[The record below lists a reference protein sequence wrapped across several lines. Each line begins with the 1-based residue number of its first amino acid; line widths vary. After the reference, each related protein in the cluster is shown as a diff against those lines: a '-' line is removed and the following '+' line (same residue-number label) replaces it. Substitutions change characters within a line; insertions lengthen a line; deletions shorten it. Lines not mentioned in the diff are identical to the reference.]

1 MFFCILIFCTKISIL
16 SPMKLTPA
24 MQQYVDLKKQH
35 PDCILFFRLGDFYE
49 VFWEDAQLCSK
60 LLDLILTAKNKT
72 SENPIPMAGM
82 PYHSIDKYIA
92 KLIKAWYKVAIADQ
106 MTDPKPGQIVQ
117 RAITSIITPGTYIDE
132 KQSTENNILSI
143 SSQSF
148 GDGRLYH
155 LARWDFIQGQYWTT
169 SCEDIH
175 ALHQIVTLIQPRE
188 IILHKTSPY
197 IKELAESLKTQPNT
211 VVAYRDMLDQAES
224 FITSMLHIQS
234 VTSFGQA
241 LADQRS
247 TPFAL
252 LLHYLTTTQQREIS
266 TVYRISYYR
275 PHDYV
280 LLDDVTIKNLE
291 LFKSS
296 YDHDSQY
303 SLFWVLDTC
312 QTSSGSKLLKSLLAH
327 PLKSIDT
334 ITARQ
339 LHIAHWM
346 DEYDEA
352 VALSRLLWWLYDL
365 PRLLTS
371 LVYKVPTY
379 QSFMRIRSTLH
390 TLLYGGNGNGCQE
403 ELLAI
408 DKELKL
414 PHLTAL
420 HTLLDDAIKPD
431 DELGNNVDEY
441 IRTSYDPTVDDLRKL
456 VHNADQILLQYHQ
469 QLINHLDTSEVK
481 IIFVSNQWYMIEVTP
496 KNINLIESR
505 KIEWDE
511 YFDFERRQTLKTGQ
525 RYSTPYLD
533 QLQIE
538 LLWAKDKLAKQEFLI
553 LKDLQTHITSEYHH
567 LAQLAEAVAY
577 LDVYTSMG
585 IFAKQ
590 HQYCQPTITSSSWC
604 DILQGRHPVIEAQLG
619 VMDSFIPNDLKIDN
633 AIHLITGPN
642 MGGKSTFLRQHALIV
657 LMAHCGLFVPAREA
671 KIWLVDGIFARIG
684 SGDIIAKN
692 QSTFMT
698 EMIEVSN
705 IINNATKHSFVIF
718 DELGR
723 GTSTYDWLSLTRAI
737 IEYFATQIQCKVLV
751 ATHYHELIALA
762 DHYDNIHNFHVGVY
776 EADQDVIFLKKVLP
790 GGMEK
795 SYGLEVARL
804 AGIARP
810 ILDKAKEYL
819 AIHEQQDKHTITTSS
834 IHNDNL
840 PLFSLQASSNTVE
853 TEHLQKIKTLLDTA
867 DINTM
872 TPIQAMQLLMKMNEL
887 KG

>member
-1 MFFCILIFCTKISIL
+1 
-16 SPMKLTPA
+16 
-24 MQQYVDLKKQH
+24 
-35 PDCILFFRLGDFYE
+35 
-49 VFWEDAQLCSK
+49 
-60 LLDLILTAKNKT
+60 
-72 SENPIPMAGM
+72 
-82 PYHSIDKYIA
+82 
-92 KLIKAWYKVAIADQ
+92 
-106 MTDPKPGQIVQ
+106 
-117 RAITSIITPGTYIDE
+117 
-132 KQSTENNILSI
+132 
-143 SSQSF
+143 
-148 GDGRLYH
+148 
-155 LARWDFIQGQYWTT
+155 
-169 SCEDIH
+169 
-175 ALHQIVTLIQPRE
+175 
-188 IILHKTSPY
+188 
-197 IKELAESLKTQPNT
+197 
-211 VVAYRDMLDQAES
+211 
-224 FITSMLHIQS
+224 
-234 VTSFGQA
+234 
-241 LADQRS
+241 
-247 TPFAL
+247 
-252 LLHYLTTTQQREIS
+252 
-266 TVYRISYYR
+266 
-275 PHDYV
+275 
-280 LLDDVTIKNLE
+280 
-291 LFKSS
+291 
-296 YDHDSQY
+296 
-303 SLFWVLDTC
+303 
-312 QTSSGSKLLKSLLAH
+312 
-327 PLKSIDT
+327 
-334 ITARQ
+334 
-339 LHIAHWM
+339 
-346 DEYDEA
+346 
-352 VALSRLLWWLYDL
+352 
-365 PRLLTS
+365 LTS
-371 LVYKVPTY
+371 LVYKVPHY

-390 TLLYGGNGNGCQE
+390 TLLYGGNGKGCQE

-408 DKELKL
+408 DKELKINN
-414 PHLTAL
+414 LTAL
-420 HTLLDDAIKPD
+420 HTLLEEAIKPD

-441 IRTSYDPTVDDLRKL
+441 IRTSYDPTVDELRKL
-456 VHNADQILLQYHQ
+456 VHHADQILLQYHQ

-505 KIEWDE
+505 KVEWDE

-553 LKDLQTHITSEYHH
+553 LKDLQVQITSEYHH

-590 HQYCQPTITSSSWC
+590 HQYCQPTITSTSWC

-698 EMIEVSN
+698 EMIEVAN

-723 GTSTYDWLSLTRAI
+723 WTSTYDGLSLTRAI

-762 DHYDNIHNFHVGVY
+762 DQYDNIHNFHVGVY
-776 EADQDVIFLKKVLP
+776 ESDHDVIFLKKVLP

-810 ILDKAKEYL
+810 ILEKAKEYL
-819 AIHEQQDKHTITTSS
+819 KSYTSPS
-834 IHNDNL
+834 V
-840 PLFSLQASSNTVE
+840 PLLDRKRDAHKEESPSLLGEGLGWGLYDGIEAAR
-853 TEHLQKIKTLLDTA
+853 LQKILTLLDTA

-872 TPIQAMQLLMKMNEL
+872 TPIQAMQLLIKMMEL